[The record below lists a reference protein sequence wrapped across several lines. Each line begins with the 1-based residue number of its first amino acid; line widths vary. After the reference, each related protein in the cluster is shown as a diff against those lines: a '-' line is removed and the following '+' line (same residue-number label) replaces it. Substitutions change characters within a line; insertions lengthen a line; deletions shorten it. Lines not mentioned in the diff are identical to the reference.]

1 MSGRDLLAMI
11 TAVGY
16 GILSAVFPLANAETF
31 VMASQ
36 VSHLAGRADP
46 IAVGVAVGQTLG
58 KVLLFLG
65 VRRGRDLRFF
75 RHHREQAPDRPV
87 GPIRRRLRQGV
98 RWLLAL
104 VGSRRWG
111 LPITFCAAVIG
122 IPPIY
127 PVALLAGA
135 TTMRLRHFV
144 PIVLVGRLIRFILI
158 ALGIANLPS
167 W

>member
-1 MSGRDLLAMI
+1 MSGHDLLAMI
-11 TAVGY
+11 TAVGF
-16 GILSAVFPLANAETF
+16 GILSGVFPLANAETF

-36 VSHLAGRADP
+36 VSHLAGPVP

-58 KVLLFLG
+58 KALLFLG
-65 VRRGRDLRFF
+65 VRRGREFHFF
-75 RHHREQAPDRPV
+75 RRHRERAEYRPV
-87 GPIRRRLRQGV
+87 GPTRRRLRLAI

-111 LPITFCAAVIG
+111 LPITFCAAVVG

-144 PIVLVGRLIRFILI
+144 SIVLVGRLIRFILI
-158 ALGIANLPS
+158 ALGIADLLT

>member
-1 MSGRDLLAMI
+1 MSGHDLLAMI

-31 VMASQ
+31 VLASQ
-36 VSHLAGRADP
+36 MSHLAGAVP

-65 VRRGRDLRFF
+65 VRRGREFPFF
-75 RHHREQAPDRPV
+75 RRHREQAADRPV
-87 GPIRRRLRQGV
+87 GPIRRRLRAAV

-111 LPITFCAAVIG
+111 LPITFCAALIG

-135 TTMRLRHFV
+135 TTMRLRYFV

-158 ALGIANLPS
+158 ALGIASLPI

>member
-1 MSGRDLLAMI
+1 MSGHDLLAMI

-36 VSHLAGRADP
+36 VSHLAGALP
-46 IAVGVAVGQTLG
+46 IAVGVALGQTLG

-65 VRRGRDLRFF
+65 VRRGREFRFIR
-75 RHHREQAPDRPV
+75 RHRQRASEQSV
-87 GPIRRRLRQGV
+87 GPIRRRLQVAV

-111 LPITFCAAVIG
+111 LPITFCAALIG
-122 IPPIY
+122 IPPMY

-135 TTMRLRHFV
+135 TRMRVRYFV

-158 ALGIANLPS
+158 ALGIASLPS